1 MARTVYRSFGMA
13 TAGAAVLCCAARAA
27 AQDRYGE
34 FLEEVSVMA
43 PNAQEITAI
52 PPDNGIATNV
62 DSPSAVR
69 VDEVYVSKVSG
80 TGFTLFYMERAET
93 VRGPQ
98 GTLLDRNVTKDLV
111 QYVPVKPGDGL
122 DGYGTAINGDHDQV
136 REGIA
141 DVLNCDY
148 LVLLGGPPCAP
159 RAANDS
165 HLGIDNP
172 LFEWPL
178 TGFGSDLTMQGSVE
192 DRTEQLLSLVNTAT
206 LDEDGHTPCPTS
218 TAGNR
223 ALAQR
228 PD

>member
-1 MARTVYRSFGMA
+1 MARTVYRSVGMA

-27 AQDRYGE
+27 AHDRYGE
-34 FLEEVSVMA
+34 FLEEGSVMA
-43 PNAQEITAI
+43 PNAQETTAI
-52 PPDNGIATNV
+52 PHRNGIATNV
-62 DSPSAVR
+62 VSPSAVR

-80 TGFTLFYMERAET
+80 KGFTIFYMEHAET
-93 VRGPQ
+93 VRGPR
-98 GTLLDRNVTKDLV
+98 GALLDRNVTKDLV
-111 QYVPVKPGDGL
+111 QYVPVKPGDGRA
-122 DGYGTAINGDHDQV
+122 GYGTAISDRDQV

-159 RAANDS
+159 PAANDS

-192 DRTEQLLSLVNTAT
+192 DRTEQLLSLVNTST

-218 TAGNR
+218 PTD
-223 ALAQR
+223 QR
-228 PD
+228 QEAVR

>member
-43 PNAQEITAI
+43 PNAQETTAI
-52 PPDNGIATNV
+52 PHGNGIATNV

-80 TGFTLFYMERAET
+80 KGFTLFYMEHAET
-93 VRGPQ
+93 VRGPR
-98 GTLLDRNVTKDLV
+98 GTVLDRNVTKDLV
-111 QYVPVKPGDGL
+111 QYVPVKPGDGNA
-122 DGYGTAINGDHDQV
+122 GYGTAISDRDQA